1 MRRRTLL
8 FAALT
13 LAALPSVPLAETGA
27 ITVERPWARASA
39 GAADHGVAYLTLI
52 NDGSD
57 SDKLVGAASP
67 RADRVEIHTHD
78 VADGVVR
85 MRRVAAVALTPG
97 ATTVFEPGALHLMLI
112 GLTRPL
118 QQGERIALTL
128 TFEHQ
133 DAVTVEVPVGPA
145 GARGPQHGHDS

>member
-1 MRRRTLL
+1 MRHRTLL
-8 FAALT
+8 FAALM
-13 LAALPSVPLAETGA
+13 LAALPVVLLAETAA

-39 GAADHGVAYLTLI
+39 GAADNGVAYLTLT
-52 NDGSD
+52 NGGSA

-67 RADRVEIHTHD
+67 RAERVEIHTH
-78 VADGVVR
+78 GVTGGVMR

-97 ATTVFEPGALHLMLI
+97 ATAVFEPGALHLMLF

-118 QQGERIALTL
+118 QQGERFALTL

-133 DAVTVEVPVGPA
+133 GEVTVEVPVGPA
-145 GARGPQHGHDS
+145 GARGPQHGHGS

>member
-8 FAALT
+8 FAAMT
-13 LAALPSVPLAETGA
+13 LAALPMALLAEGA

-39 GAADHGVAYLTLI
+39 GAADHGVAYLTLTHT
-52 NDGSD
+52 GSD

-67 RADRVEIHTHD
+67 RAERVEIHTHD

-85 MRRVAAVALTPG
+85 MRRVAAVALAPG
-97 ATTVFEPGALHLMLI
+97 ATTLFEPGALHLMLI
-112 GLTRPL
+112 GLTQPL
-118 QQGERIALTL
+118 QQDERFALTL

-133 DAVTVEVPVGPA
+133 DEVTVEVPVGPA
-145 GARGPQHGHDS
+145 GARGPQQGPGS